1 VARLAR
7 LALPG
12 YPHLVSHRAG
22 ARDLIVDDEDARRL
36 LQELRQALLDA
47 DVALHGYTLLPRG
60 LWLLATPVDAGGLG
74 RAMQSIGRRFVR
86 WVNDRRAEHGGI
98 FSGRYRAAPIEPDA
112 GSLRALAF
120 VDTMPLRAVPGV
132 TLDQYSWS
140 SCRVHLG
147 LASDPHLGTLPAYWA
162 LGNTPFD
169 RQAAY
174 RRLLDT
180 GVGANETTRFA
191 QALAGGWVVG
201 SPGFVRQIE
210 AQCSRRPQPA
220 RPGRPRRGAAP
231 PPRG

>member
-22 ARDLIVDDEDARRL
+22 ARDLIVSDEDARRL

-98 FSGRYRAAPIEPDA
+98 FAGRYRAAAIEPEA
-112 GSLRALAF
+112 GSLRALAY
-120 VDTMPLRAVPGV
+120 VETMPVRAVQGA

-140 SCRVHLG
+140 SGRVHLG
-147 LASDPHLGTLPAYWA
+147 LASDPQLRTLPAYWA

-174 RRLLDT
+174 RRLLDA
-180 GVGANETTRFA
+180 GVGAEEATRFA
-191 QALAGGWVVG
+191 RALSGGWVLG
-201 SPGFVRQIE
+201 TPAFVRQIE
-210 AQCSRRPQPA
+210 AQCARRPQPA
-220 RPGRPRRGAAP
+220 RPGRPRRAVP

>member
-12 YPHLVSHRAG
+12 YPHLVSHRSG
-22 ARDLIVDDEDARRL
+22 ARALIVDDEDAHRL
-36 LQELRQALLDA
+36 LQGLRQALLDA
-47 DVALHGYTLLPRG
+47 DVALHGYTLLPRD

-86 WVNDRRAEHGGI
+86 WVNDRRGEHGGI
-98 FSGRYRAAPIEPDA
+98 FSGRYRAAAIEPEAD
-112 GSLRALAF
+112 SLRALAY
-120 VDTMPLRAVPGV
+120 VETMPLRAVQGA
-132 TLDQYSWS
+132 TLDQYFWS

-147 LASDPHLGTLPAYWA
+147 LGSDPHLQQLPAYWA

-174 RRLLDT
+174 RRLLDA
-180 GVGANETTRFA
+180 GVGADETKRFA
-191 QALAGGWVVG
+191 RALAGGWVVG

-210 AQCSRRPQPA
+210 AQCSRRPRPA
-220 RPGRPRRGAAP
+220 RPGRPRRGAM